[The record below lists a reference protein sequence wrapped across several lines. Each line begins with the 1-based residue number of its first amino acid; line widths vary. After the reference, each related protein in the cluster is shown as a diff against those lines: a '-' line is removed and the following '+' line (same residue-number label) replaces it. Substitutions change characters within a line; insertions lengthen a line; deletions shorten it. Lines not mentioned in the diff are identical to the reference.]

1 MKTTCLSPKDE
12 HKLNMPQNC
21 APQNSYLYC
30 TYKGDGE
37 MMIFILKII
46 ILFTSLSLKR
56 EAYGMRGRKTFLV
69 KRKNTFGED
78 AFIEAAAKILL
89 H

>member
-1 MKTTCLSPKDE
+1 
-12 HKLNMPQNC
+12 MPQNC
-21 APQNSYLYC
+21 VPQNSCLYC

-37 MMIFILKII
+37 MKIFILKNI
-46 ILFTSLSLKR
+46 ILFTSMSLNR

-78 AFIEAAAKILL
+78 AFIEEAAKIMLL
-89 H
+89 VVMM